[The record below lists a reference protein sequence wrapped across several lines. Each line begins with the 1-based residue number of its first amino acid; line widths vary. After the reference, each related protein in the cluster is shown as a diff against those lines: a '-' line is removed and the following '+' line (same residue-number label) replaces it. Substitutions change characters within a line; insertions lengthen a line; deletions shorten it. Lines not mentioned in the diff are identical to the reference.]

1 MKKFTGFC
9 KGINLGGWLS
19 QCKLE
24 KEHMESFITG
34 EDLKKIKEIGADH
47 VRLPIDYNLV
57 EQEDG
62 TPIPEGYKYIDRCVE
77 WCSMYGL
84 NMILDLHKTAGYVFD
99 DAANCGGFFESEPL
113 QNRFLALWSRLAAHY
128 GKYDFIAFD
137 LLNEVSDDSINGVWN
152 ELAAKAVARIRN
164 LAPHNWILIGG
175 TNFNSIS
182 SVKNILPPP
191 DDRIV
196 YSFHFYEPMI
206 FTHQGGHW
214 VGGMD
219 TSFRTSYPLTAKEYI
234 EQSDTLL
241 NGGCA
246 ETCRQVSPSASGTD
260 LLLPLFDEAIRA
272 ADERNVPLYC
282 GEYGVIDLA
291 APEYKLAWIKDIH
304 SVFEKY
310 GIGRAM
316 WCYKEMDFGL
326 TDKSCASI
334 YDELCGLL

>member
-1 MKKFTGFC
+1 
-9 KGINLGGWLS
+9 
-19 QCKLE
+19 
-24 KEHMESFITG
+24 
-34 EDLKKIKEIGADH
+34 
-47 VRLPIDYNLV
+47 
-57 EQEDG
+57 
-62 TPIPEGYKYIDRCVE
+62 
-77 WCSMYGL
+77 
-84 NMILDLHKTAGYVFD
+84 
-99 DAANCGGFFESEPL
+99 
-113 QNRFLALWSRLAAHY
+113 
-128 GKYDFIAFD
+128 
-137 LLNEVSDDSINGVWN
+137 
-152 ELAAKAVARIRN
+152 
-164 LAPHNWILIGG
+164 
-175 TNFNSIS
+175 
-182 SVKNILPPP
+182 
-191 DDRIV
+191 
-196 YSFHFYEPMI
+196 MI

-241 NGGCA
+241 NGCCA